1 MDTQRVEVLGRN
13 LLVGELIRADLEV
26 ALPLRDRGVDLIV
39 YADRAEQV
47 RSFAAVPIQMKASSR
62 RSFVVDRKYE
72 RIANLLLVHVWNVDS
87 EEELEIFA
95 LRYPEAVAIAEN
107 MKWTDTISW
116 SRGGYSIT
124 NPSKNLLLLLEPNR
138 MSLEKWWPTVV
149 GAQSAVA

>member
-1 MDTQRVEVLGRN
+1 
-13 LLVGELIRADLEV
+13 
-26 ALPLRDRGVDLIV
+26 
-39 YADRAEQV
+39 
-47 RSFAAVPIQMKASSR
+47 MKASSR

-124 NPSKNLLLLLEPNR
+124 NPSKNLLLLLEPHR

-149 GAQSAVA
+149 GAQKAVA